1 LSHRIVQVYIWGSLV
16 IPFTASAKLLP
27 VPPNVMLDPGEAL
40 LDRIEVGRIR
50 RQVKELDAPN
60 NLIVSATTKQWS
72 SLLCIAHVLNF
83 LDMMDSA
90 VIQDQDTS
98 WSRIRIHYF
107 QEAIKPL
114 DELFAIVT
122 TNFDM
127 CIDKTVHGDR
137 RKK

>member
-1 LSHRIVQVYIWGSLV
+1 
-16 IPFTASAKLLP
+16 
-27 VPPNVMLDPGEAL
+27 MLDPGEAL

-90 VIQDQDTS
+90 VIQDQDTL